1 MGPGAHEARGMKQV
15 EVADAMSEASE
26 GREPALWPQQL
37 YSGPSKPFILRRS
50 QSTSVLRL
58 KFNEYV

>member
-1 MGPGAHEARGMKQV
+1 MKQV